1 MQLGDMSRQDAQ
13 KEVVRLLHS
22 VAPHLKNY
30 ALEQW
35 RVQKLEMESKGKM
48 CVTGDL
54 YSALYI
60 LYF

>member
-13 KEVVRLLHS
+13 KEVVKVLQN

-35 RVQKLEMESKGKM
+35 SVQKLEMEGKGK
-48 CVTGDL
+48 T
-54 YSALYI
+54 
-60 LYF
+60 